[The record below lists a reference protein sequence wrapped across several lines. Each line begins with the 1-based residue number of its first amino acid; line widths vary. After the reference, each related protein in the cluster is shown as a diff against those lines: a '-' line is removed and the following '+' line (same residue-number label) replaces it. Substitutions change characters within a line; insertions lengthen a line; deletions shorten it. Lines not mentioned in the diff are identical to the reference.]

1 VLWEWRFQNVPGV
14 TSYESQEVLIFSSK
28 IFCIQ
33 QIVITFSHHKYH
45 IIIKFLPGGFQLAIY
60 IMLITY
66 LVRGI
71 ILFLIRN
78 EYVWHFV
85 FSKKLRGSLERKMDC
100 VDVTTKNVSKFLTIT
115 SSDFFENLSTEESF
129 RKCL

>member
-1 VLWEWRFQNVPGV
+1 M
-14 TSYESQEVLIFSSK
+14 
-28 IFCIQ
+28 
-33 QIVITFSHHKYH
+33 
-45 IIIKFLPGGFQLAIY
+45 PGGFQLAIY